1 MSRARIKVNVAS
13 PASFTTPGSK
23 ADAEHACP
31 RTRMQHHAT
40 THDHTHKRRSTP
52 PPHCSRML
60 TSLPGLTSRSRATP
74 AQAHVAKANEI
85 RVWACEMR
93 NIPKLLR
100 RHARIRSTLLTQPA
114 RRQKEA
120 HLLVLVGEPVHTDFV
135 TRNSHGK
142 RFRAVAR
149 AHPM

>member
-85 RVWACEMR
+85 RVWACEMGNGPNPTPR
-93 NIPKLLR
+93 A
-100 RHARIRSTLLTQPA
+100 HARIAKPLTQQAPA
-114 RRQKEA
+114 GHRAKGGAPWVYRMPADFAQMFSRSE
-120 HLLVLVGEPVHTDFV
+120 HL
-135 TRNSHGK
+135 
-142 RFRAVAR
+142 
-149 AHPM
+149 